1 MNNVALDRR
10 EKMFTISDFQ
20 NLIEQQL
27 FHNRNKSLFYELT
40 NGRFVLN
47 SSKETSALFKQKS
60 KDIANFIETAHLND
74 TTQKLAKYISD
85 KTIRLFVEVNQYLNF
100 SQKDYL
106 QLQKVYEALLQ
117 QVYEICNQKE
127 VSEEEIDQLFRSHY
141 KNLQSFLLDSNG
153 KEIFKKYRESPDVL
167 EIKCAEYTSE
177 FQMRLLG
184 IYLSK
189 VKQPVL
195 DIGCGQQANL
205 FHFLRKNDIVVYGLD
220 RNVQNLNNKIYQVD
234 WLEYTYVPDTWG
246 TVISHMAFSNHFM
259 HHHLRPDGDYE
270 KYATKYMEIL
280 KSLKIGGSFIYAPGL
295 SFMEEILISTFD
307 SYTVETGEYSTMV
320 TRIN

>member
-1 MNNVALDRR
+1 MWLWIGR

-205 FHFLRKNDIVVYGLD
+205 VHFLRKNDIVVYGLD

>member
-27 FHNRNKSLFYELT
+27 FHNRNKSLFYVLT

-60 KDIANFIETAHLND
+60 KDIANFIETTHLND

-127 VSEEEIDQLFRSHY
+127 VSEEEIDQLFHSHY

-153 KEIFKKYRESPDVL
+153 KEIFKKYRESPDVP

-195 DIGCGQQANL
+195 DIGCGQKANL
-205 FHFLRKNDIVVYGLD
+205 VHFLRKNDIIVYGLD

-307 SYTVETGEYSTMV
+307 SYTVETGEYSTIV

>member
-1 MNNVALDRR
+1 
-10 EKMFTISDFQ
+10 
-20 NLIEQQL
+20 
-27 FHNRNKSLFYELT
+27 
-40 NGRFVLN
+40 
-47 SSKETSALFKQKS
+47 
-60 KDIANFIETAHLND
+60 
-74 TTQKLAKYISD
+74 
-85 KTIRLFVEVNQYLNF
+85 
-100 SQKDYL
+100 
-106 QLQKVYEALLQ
+106 
-117 QVYEICNQKE
+117 
-127 VSEEEIDQLFRSHY
+127 
-141 KNLQSFLLDSNG
+141 
-153 KEIFKKYRESPDVL
+153 
-167 EIKCAEYTSE
+167 
-177 FQMRLLG
+177 MRLLG

-205 FHFLRKNDIVVYGLD
+205 VHFLRKNDIVVYGLD

>member
-205 FHFLRKNDIVVYGLD
+205 VHFLRKNDIVVYGLD

>member
-1 MNNVALDRR
+1 
-10 EKMFTISDFQ
+10 MFTISDFQ

-205 FHFLRKNDIVVYGLD
+205 VHFLRKNDIVVYGLD

>member
-85 KTIRLFVEVNQYLNF
+85 KTIRLFVEVYQYLNF

-141 KNLQSFLLDSNG
+141 KNLQRFLLDSNG

-205 FHFLRKNDIVVYGLD
+205 VHFLRKNDIVVYGLD

-280 KSLKIGGSFIYAPGL
+280 KSLKIGGSFIYASGL

>member
-10 EKMFTISDFQ
+10 EEMFTISDFQ

-205 FHFLRKNDIVVYGLD
+205 VHFLRKNDIVVYGLD

>member
-195 DIGCGQQANL
+195 DIGCGQKANL
-205 FHFLRKNDIVVYGLD
+205 VHFLRKNDIVVYGLD

>member
-10 EKMFTISDFQ
+10 EEMFTISDFQ

-205 FHFLRKNDIVVYGLD
+205 VYFLRKNDIVVYGLD